1 MILGHQL
8 LVKNL
13 KELADLGKLAHG
25 YIFFGSVGV
34 GKFLVAQALA
44 NYLEG
49 KSFDL
54 EPGILNDAL
63 VILPDEKNTIS
74 IDQVREIR
82 KFLFQ
87 RPNLSLRRTV
97 IINDADDLTVEA
109 QNALLKIAEEPPEA
123 GLLILVVRDPEFLK
137 ETLISRLNKIYFSN
151 VKTSEVEEW
160 LEKSCSTK
168 HIACNAKH
176 ITWSREE
183 IKEAAEKSMGRPG
196 LALKMFEDEEFKELM
211 KTADKFLKIS
221 AGQAKDFL
229 KDLLDSPVGGNGFD
243 LSRFLDA
250 LILRITN
257 RFTNLPAGRQVYE
270 SDELR
275 KKDRDLWH
283 RVLRLKKEASY
294 FNLNPKIQLQALL
307 ESWQ

>member
-25 YIFFGSVGV
+25 YLFFGPEGV

-44 NYLEG
+44 NYFER
-49 KSFDL
+49 KNFDL
-54 EPGILNDAL
+54 EPGILNDVL

-82 KFLFQ
+82 NFLFQ

-97 IINDADDLTVEA
+97 IINDADNLTVEA
-109 QNALLKIAEEPPEA
+109 QNSLLKITEEPPEA
-123 GLLILVVRDPEFLK
+123 GLLILVVRDPEFLR

-160 LEKSCSTK
+160 LKRICDMRHE
-168 HIACNAKH
+168 
-176 ITWSREE
+176 TWSREE

-196 LALKMFEDEEFKELM
+196 LALRILEDEEFQKLL
-211 KTADKFLKIS
+211 KTADKFLKVS
-221 AGQAKDFL
+221 PSQRKDFI
-229 KDLLDSPVGGNGFD
+229 KDLLDSPIGGDFSILN
-243 LSRFLDA
+243 FLDA
-250 LILRITN
+250 VAIEL
-257 RFTNLPAGRQVYE
+257 
-270 SDELR
+270 SLR
-275 KKDRDLWH
+275 KRPPSSKDYGRVNENDFNLWH
-283 RVLRLKKEASY
+283 RVLRLKKVASY
-294 FNLNPKIQLQALL
+294 FNLNPRIQLQALL
-307 ESWQ
+307 ESSK

>member
-1 MILGHQL
+1 MLIGHRL
-8 LVKNL
+8 LIENFK
-13 KELADLGKLAHG
+13 KLADNNLLAHG
-25 YIFFGSVGV
+25 YVFFGAVGV

-44 NYLEG
+44 NYLKG
-49 KSFDL
+49 KNFDL

-82 KFLFQ
+82 NFLFQ

-97 IINDADDLTVEA
+97 IINDADNLTVEA

-160 LEKSCSTK
+160 LGKTCNTEHIACSTK
-168 HIACNAKH
+168 D
-176 ITWSREE
+176 
-183 IKEAAEKSMGRPG
+183 IKEAAEKSMDRPG
-196 LALKMFEDEEFKELM
+196 LALKMLEDKEFQELL
-211 KTADKFLKIS
+211 KTADKFLKVS
-221 AGQAKDFL
+221 PSQGKDFI
-229 KDLLDSPVGGNGFD
+229 KDLLDHPPTGEDFD

-270 SDELR
+270 SDEFR
-275 KKDRDLWH
+275 KKDRELWH

-307 ESWQ
+307 EGNK